1 LISNNVQNLAMGKIW
16 EIDFY
21 SRPILDSQQK
31 KVWELLICESPAN
44 TRQSASALF
53 RYALSC
59 PSDRVNAAWLSTAL
73 QEAIGSTEPPQRIRF
88 FRRQMNNMIT
98 KACKDIG
105 IPAAPSRRTMALHYW
120 MDERERDIYSQ
131 DPTYQGQSGPAVQM
145 PLEPP
150 QPLPD
155 AILGNKWAFVNLPA
169 QDLQEMPEWSIGFA
183 EAFPLEFA
191 KVEPDQQVPGLLVF
205 SDRAVPIAAWIS
217 GLELAFVRYSPAP
230 QGQVLLET
238 GASDSWVL
246 ANLNMTNQEA
256 IAAEA
261 AGFETLKRNANGVHF
276 LAVQSNPEAEE
287 FAGFWLLQER
297 GNS

>member
-1 LISNNVQNLAMGKIW
+1 MGKIW

-31 KVWELLICESPAN
+31 KVWELLICESPAD
-44 TRQSASALF
+44 TRQSAEKLF
-53 RYALSC
+53 RYAQNC
-59 PSDRVNAAWLSTAL
+59 PSDRVNSTWLSAAL

-105 IPAAPSRRTMALHYW
+105 IPAAPSRRTLALHYW
-120 MDERERDIYSQ
+120 MEQRERDIYSQ
-131 DPTYQGQSGPAVQM
+131 DPTYQGQIGSAVQM

-155 AILGNKWAFVNLPA
+155 AILGNKWAFVNLVA
-169 QDLQEMPEWSIGFA
+169 QDLQDMPEWSIGFA
-183 EAFPLEFA
+183 EAFPLELA
-191 KVEPDQQVPGLLVF
+191 QVQADQQIPGLLVF
-205 SDRAVPIAAWIS
+205 SDRAIPIAAWIS
-217 GLELAFVRYSPAP
+217 GLELATVRYSPAP
-230 QGQVLLET
+230 QSQILLET
-238 GASDSWVL
+238 GASDSWIL
-246 ANLNMTNQEA
+246 ANLNMATQGA
-256 IAAEA
+256 IITEA
-261 AGFETLKRNANGVHF
+261 AGFEKSKRQANGVHF
-276 LAVQSNPEAEE
+276 LAVQSDPNSEE